1 MNARFV
7 KLFWLILLAVACEN
21 KTHESSSSNEHTPD
35 TISAHVDATPVQV
48 YKPPTTKYDSYPQV
62 IQTLF
67 SEGSYMEEVYRIL
80 GKPEYIKNDEND
92 IQVWFYGKSE
102 ITFTKK
108 MATDVED
115 KGAFT
120 KHYMTMH
127 ELLGSDDYY
136 ELRLGRELAQ
146 RRMNASR
153 TIEIK

>member
-1 MNARFV
+1 
-7 KLFWLILLAVACEN
+7 
-21 KTHESSSSNEHTPD
+21 
-35 TISAHVDATPVQV
+35 
-48 YKPPTTKYDSYPQV
+48 
-62 IQTLF
+62 
-67 SEGSYMEEVYRIL
+67 
-80 GKPEYIKNDEND
+80 
-92 IQVWFYGKSE
+92 
-102 ITFTKK
+102 